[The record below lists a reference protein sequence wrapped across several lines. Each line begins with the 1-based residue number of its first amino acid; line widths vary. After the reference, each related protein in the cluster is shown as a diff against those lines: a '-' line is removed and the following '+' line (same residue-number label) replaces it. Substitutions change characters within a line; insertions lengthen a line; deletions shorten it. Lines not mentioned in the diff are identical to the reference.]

1 MGLDQGLLCD
11 LKGIMGSAEVP
22 LAVYMRPHQEGSVIR
37 GKVWE
42 SPVLV
47 SLREL
52 TVLRPSRDSG
62 HRGLSVPHG
71 EGFPGCGVVV
81 LERVVLT
88 LSIK

>member
-22 LAVYMRPHQEGSVIR
+22 LAVYMRPHQEGIAIR

-42 SPVLV
+42 SPMLV

-52 TVLRPSRDSG
+52 TFLSPS
-62 HRGLSVPHG
+62 
-71 EGFPGCGVVV
+71 
-81 LERVVLT
+81 
-88 LSIK
+88 

>member
-1 MGLDQGLLCD
+1 
-11 LKGIMGSAEVP
+11 MGSAELP
-22 LAVYMRPHQEGSVIR
+22 LAAVYMRPHQEGSVIR

-62 HRGLSVPHG
+62 HRGLSVPQG
-71 EGFPGCGVVV
+71 EGFPVCVKGWGSGKGGVD
-81 LERVVLT
+81 
-88 LSIK
+88 SKH

>member
-22 LAVYMRPHQEGSVIR
+22 PAAVCMRPHQEGSVIP

-47 SLREL
+47 SVPEL
-52 TVLRPSRDSG
+52 PVLSPS
-62 HRGLSVPHG
+62 
-71 EGFPGCGVVV
+71 
-81 LERVVLT
+81 
-88 LSIK
+88 